1 MNLSS
6 DSPILR
12 EKLKMSS
19 HQKLRNNSTCLNCG
33 SKVKGQFCGNCGQ
46 ENSESRQTFGHL
58 IQHFFQDITHYEG
71 KFWKTMK
78 YLLFKPAFLTK
89 EYLQGKRM
97 SYVPPVR
104 LYIFISFI
112 TFFLPYIL
120 PDYSDSTKHANS
132 IENEEN
138 RDSILT
144 HTFHFSNDEDGFK
157 LVIPNIYKTKAEIDS
172 AIINKSP
179 TSYDDFD
186 AWFDYRFVKMQRYTP
201 LELGDKF
208 KESFSK
214 SLPKALFVYMP
225 LFALVLALFHRK
237 KRWFYFDHAVFTIHY
252 FSFLL
257 LFISIFNFIDLSKF
271 ILPSSAIETY
281 DKIAFFSIIIGF
293 PAYLF
298 LAFKRFYEDSWKYL
312 IVKFLGVVILNLIL
326 FTIVL
331 AVLIFWAV
339 MSIH

>member
-1 MNLSS
+1 
-6 DSPILR
+6 
-12 EKLKMSS
+12 MSS
-19 HQKLRNNSTCLNCG
+19 HQKLRNDTTCLNCG
-33 SKVKGQFCGNCGQ
+33 SEVEGRFCGNCGQ

-58 IQHFFQDITHYEG
+58 IQHFFEDITHYEG

-89 EYLQGKRM
+89 EYLKGKRM

-104 LYIFISFI
+104 LYIFISFV

-120 PDYSDSTKHANS
+120 PDYQASNEHPSS
-132 IENEEN
+132 IEQEEN

-144 HTFHFSNDEDGFK
+144 SSFHFSNDTEGFK

-172 AIINKSP
+172 ALIMK
-179 TSYDDFD
+179 TSSTYDEFD
-186 AWFDYRFVKMQRYTP
+186 AWFDYRFVKMQKYTP

-225 LFALVLALFHRK
+225 LFALVLALFQRK
-237 KRWFYFDHAVFTIHY
+237 KRWFYFDHALFTIHY

-257 LFISIFNFIDLSKF
+257 LFLSLLNVLNLSRF
-271 ILPSSAIETY
+271 LMPTFAIETY
-281 DKIAFFSIIIGF
+281 DKISFLMILIVF
-293 PAYLF
+293 PGYLF
-298 LAFKRFYEDSWKYL
+298 LAFKHFYEESWKSSVL
-312 IVKFLGVVILNLIL
+312 KFLGVTILNLIL
-326 FTIVL
+326 FTLVL
-331 AVLIFWAV
+331 AALVFWAV
-339 MSIH
+339 MSIN